1 VSVGVNVAVITELP
15 APTTVA
21 ELPLTEMTEV
31 VAEEYVNVPGVLDVG
46 SVSGNVASPY
56 AFVTAPHDPK
66 VGVAFPIAA
75 VFTLVAEGFPF
86 RFVAVILTESWAPTS
101 DAPAV

>member
-1 VSVGVNVAVITELP
+1 VGVNVAVITEVP

-31 VAEEYVNVPGVLDVG
+31 VAEEYANVPGVLDVG
-46 SVSGNVASPY
+46 SVSVKVESPK
-56 AFVTAPHDPK
+56 ALVTALQDPK

-75 VFTLVAEGFPF
+75 VFPLVAEAFPF
-86 RFVAVILTESWAPTS
+86 RFVAVILTESWVPRS